1 MISMPF
7 NKFRFMK
14 KWIVAALLFMTVTA
28 NAQSWHFGPKLD
40 ANYSSIT
47 GNGMKS
53 SFAPGWQIGAFVE
66 KKFNNTWS
74 IQPELLY
81 TWNRYKRS
89 DDFMTY
95 YVNSGR
101 SSAGSS
107 INLAFVSVPVLV
119 RYNLNKTLSFLA
131 GPQYSYIIYDDE
143 NLLRTDYDAF
153 KNYEISA
160 NLGMQVNIDN
170 VGFYARFNKGL
181 SNIND
186 IDERYK
192 WHSNHIQVGVAVQIK

>member
-1 MISMPF
+1 MTSKPF
-7 NKFRFMK
+7 NKFRLMK
-14 KWIVAALLFMTVTA
+14 NLIAVAMLFMTLTA

-40 ANYSSIT
+40 ANYSSIS

-66 KKFNNTWS
+66 KKLNNKWS

-81 TWNRYKRS
+81 SWNRYKKS
-89 DDFMTY
+89 NDFMTY

-101 SSAGSS
+101 ASAGTN
-107 INLAFVSVPVLV
+107 INLATISVPVLV
-119 RYNLNKTLSFLA
+119 RYNLNKTFSLLA

-143 NLLRTDYDAF
+143 NLLRTNYDAF

-160 NLGMQVNIDN
+160 NAGIQVNIDN

-181 SNIND
+181 SNINN

-192 WHSNHIQVGVAVQIK
+192 WYSQHVQVGIAVQIK